1 MNKLV
6 TLLIIFILIIFYLP
20 ACKTP
25 DKLKDPIISTQL
37 NQHQSI
43 DTIVDILKKDNFIR
57 LIGNTNDI
65 VEFKEDGKVNI
76 QLNNSKQIFDITDLH
91 QRHRMVNLKKLF
103 TLAR

>member
-6 TLLIIFILIIFYLP
+6 TLLIIFILLIFYLP

-25 DKLKDPIISTQL
+25 DKLEDPIITTQL

-43 DTIVDILKKDNFIR
+43 DTKDNFLKKENFIR

-65 VEFKEDGKVNI
+65 VEFKEDGKVNV
-76 QLNNSKQIFDITDLH
+76 QLNYSKQIFDITDLH
-91 QRHRMVNLKKLF
+91 QRHRLVNLKNLF